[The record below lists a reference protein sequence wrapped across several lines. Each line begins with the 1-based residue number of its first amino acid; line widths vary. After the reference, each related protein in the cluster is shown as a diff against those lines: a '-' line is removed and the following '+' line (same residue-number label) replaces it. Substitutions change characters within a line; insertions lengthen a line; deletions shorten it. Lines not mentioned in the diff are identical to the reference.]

1 MPLLARILSHL
12 FPSSSSSAAVKTLA
26 GPWSLGR
33 ASIYMNVIGFLFL
46 LFTSIT
52 FNFPT
57 VYPVDRDNMNYTS
70 AAVGVIGLISL
81 VTWVAGGKRSFTGP
95 RVVGVGVDVGVDGV
109 EKEDGGGGKKVG

>member
-1 MPLLARILSHL
+1 
-12 FPSSSSSAAVKTLA
+12 
-26 GPWSLGR
+26 
-33 ASIYMNVIGFLFL
+33 MNVIGFLFL